1 MQKKDKKMASKSNL
15 SIVIDIGTSK
25 IVGLAGQKTEDG
37 KIEIRGISKVSSRG
51 IKRGVVFNIGEA
63 AASLSELVSD
73 LQRQTQEKITSAAV
87 TFAGQH
93 IKTESYS
100 ACRFTS
106 EGGIVTAF
114 DVNELYNE
122 AQNIKVEN
130 DYSIMHVIPQCY
142 IIDDDIREMNP
153 VGIAGRKLEAQY
165 KLLVVP
171 SAHIVNLQRVFDQAG
186 IAIENITLSPVAI
199 AEATLSDDEKEI
211 GSIML
216 DIGAGT
222 TKLAV
227 YFESILVH
235 VAVIP
240 FGGNVVTRD
249 IKEGCSILPKWAE
262 QLKVKYGEALGD
274 LADEQK
280 VVTIPGHNGWEPKE
294 ITFKSLAFIIQAR
307 LEEIIDNVNYQI
319 GKSGVEDQLGS
330 GIVVSGGTANL
341 NNIISMIKFRTG
353 MDARKAFPVIL
364 PVNRK
369 KEFQD
374 QELLN
379 ALGMLKLSLK
389 NRNVAVNEKIKK
401 KKEKKVKEKESSGF
415 HYFQKVIQGV
425 INYIDDENDDLSMN

>member
-1 MQKKDKKMASKSNL
+1 MASKSNL
-15 SIVIDIGTSK
+15 SVVIDIGTSK
-25 IVGLAGQKTEDG
+25 IVGLAGQKTEEG
-37 KIEIRGISKVSSRG
+37 KIEIRGISKVLSRG
-51 IKRGVVFNIGEA
+51 IKRGVVFNISEVT
-63 AASLSELVSD
+63 ASLNELISD
-73 LQRQTQEKITSAAV
+73 LQKQTQEKITSAAV

-93 IKTESYS
+93 IKAES
-100 ACRFTS
+100 CNVRRFTS
-106 EGGIVTAF
+106 EEGIVTAF

-122 AQNIKVEN
+122 ARNTKIEN
-130 DYSIMHVIPQCY
+130 DYSIIHVIPQGY
-142 IIDDDIREMNP
+142 IIDDDIREVNP
-153 VGIAGRKLEAQY
+153 VGIAGQKLEAQF
-165 KLLVVP
+165 KLFVIPEMHL
-171 SAHIVNLQRVFDQAG
+171 VNLQRVFDLAG
-186 IAIENITLSPVAI
+186 IAIENLTLSPLAI
-199 AEATLSDDEKEI
+199 AEATLSNDEKEL
-211 GSIML
+211 GSVML

-227 YFESILVH
+227 YFESVLVH
-235 VAVIP
+235 IAVIP
-240 FGGNVVTRD
+240 FGGGVITRD

-341 NNIISMIKFRTG
+341 NNIISMVKFRTG

-379 ALGMLKLSLK
+379 ALGMLRLSLK
-389 NRNVAVNEKIKK
+389 KGSVGVNEKRKR
-401 KKEKKVKEKESSGF
+401 KKVKISFIE
-415 HYFQKVIQGV
+415 QIVQGV
-425 INYIDDENDDLSMN
+425 INYIDDDSDDLTMN

>member
-1 MQKKDKKMASKSNL
+1 MASKSNL
-15 SIVIDIGTSK
+15 SVVIDIGTSK

-37 KIEIRGISKVSSRG
+37 KIEIRGISKVLSRG
-51 IKRGVVFNIGEA
+51 IKRGVVFNIGEV
-63 AASLSELVSD
+63 AASLKELISD
-73 LQRQTQEKITSAAV
+73 LQKQIQEEIVSAAI

-100 ACRFTS
+100 ACRSTS
-106 EGGIVTAF
+106 DAGIITSL
-114 DVNELYNE
+114 DVSELYNE
-122 AQNIKVEN
+122 AKNAIVEK
-130 DYSIMHVIPQCY
+130 DYRIIHIIPQYY
-142 IIDDDIREMNP
+142 IIDNDIREMKP
-153 VGIAGRKLEAQY
+153 AGIAGKKLEAQF
-165 KLLVVP
+165 KLFIIP
-171 SAHIVNLQRVFDQAG
+171 DAHLVNLQRVFDLAG
-186 IAIENITLSPVAI
+186 ITIESITLSPIAI

-216 DIGAGT
+216 DIGAET

-227 YFESILVH
+227 YFESTLVH

-240 FGGNVVTRD
+240 FGGSVITRD
-249 IKEGCSILPKWAE
+249 IKEGCSILLKWAE

-319 GKSGVEDQLGS
+319 GKSGVEDKLGS

-364 PVNRK
+364 PINRK
-369 KEFQD
+369 KEFQN

-389 NRNVAVNEKIKK
+389 KGNAATGEKRKK
-401 KKEKKVKEKESSGF
+401 KKEKESNSF
-415 HYFQKVIQGV
+415 PYFRKIVQGV
-425 INYIDDENDDLSMN
+425 LDYIDDDSDDLTMN

>member
-1 MQKKDKKMASKSNL
+1 MASKNNL
-15 SIVIDIGTSK
+15 SVVIDIGTSK

-37 KIEIRGISKVSSRG
+37 KIEIRGISKVLSRG
-51 IKRGVVFNIGEA
+51 IKRGVVFNIGEV
-63 AASLSELVSD
+63 AASLNELISD
-73 LQRQTQEKITSAAV
+73 LQRQTQEKIVSAAV

-93 IKTESYS
+93 IKTENYS
-100 ACRFTS
+100 GYRFTS
-106 EGGIVTAF
+106 EEGIVTAF
-114 DVNELYNE
+114 DVNELYSE
-122 AQNIKVEN
+122 AKNTEVEK
-130 DYSIMHVIPQCY
+130 DYSIIHIIPQCY
-142 IIDDDIREMNP
+142 IIDDDIREVNP
-153 VGIAGRKLEAQY
+153 VGIAGKKLEAQF
-165 KLLVVP
+165 KLLVIPEV
-171 SAHIVNLQRVFDQAG
+171 HLVNLQRVFAQAG
-186 IAIENITLSPVAI
+186 ITIKNITLSPLAI

-227 YFESILVH
+227 YFDSVLVH

-240 FGGNVVTRD
+240 FGGNVITRD

-280 VVTIPGHNGWEPKE
+280 LVTIPGHNGWEPKE

-330 GIVVSGGTANL
+330 GIVISGGTANL
-341 NNIISMIKFRTG
+341 NNIISMVKFRAG

-389 NRNVAVNEKIKK
+389 KENAIVNEKRRK
-401 KKEKKVKEKESSGF
+401 KKEKKVKDGGF
-415 HYFQKVIQGV
+415 PYFQKIVESVQGV
-425 INYIDDENDDLSMN
+425 LDYIDDDSDDLTMN

>member
-1 MQKKDKKMASKSNL
+1 MASKSNL
-15 SIVIDIGTSK
+15 SVVIDIGTSK
-25 IVGLAGQKTEDG
+25 MVGLAGLKTEDG
-37 KIEIRGISKVSSRG
+37 KIEIRGISKVLSRG

-63 AASLSELVSD
+63 AAALNEL
-73 LQRQTQEKITSAAV
+73 LGELRKQAQEDIKSAAV

-93 IKTESYS
+93 IKTEIYS
-100 ACRFTS
+100 SSRFIT
-106 EGGIVTAF
+106 EGGIITPI
-114 DVNELYNE
+114 DVNEMYNE
-122 AQNIKVEN
+122 ALNSEIEKG
-130 DYSIMHVIPQCY
+130 YKIIHVVPQYY
-142 IIDDDIREMNP
+142 IIDDDNREINP

-165 KLLVVP
+165 KLFAIPDVYLT
-171 SAHIVNLQRVFDQAG
+171 NLQRVFSQAG
-186 IAIENITLSPVAI
+186 VIIENITLSPIAI
-199 AEATLSDDEKEI
+199 AEATLSDDEKEL

-227 YFESILVH
+227 YFESVLVH

-240 FGGNVVTRD
+240 FGGGVITRD
-249 IKEGCSILPKWAE
+249 IKEGCSILPKSAE
-262 QLKVKYGEALGD
+262 RLKVKFGEALGD
-274 LADEQK
+274 FADEQK
-280 VVTIPGHNGWEPKE
+280 VVTISGNNGWEPKE

-307 LEEIIDNVNYQI
+307 LEEILDNVNFQI
-319 GKSGVEDQLGS
+319 GKSGIEDQLGS

-341 NNIISMIKFRTG
+341 NNIISMVKFRTG

-389 NRNVAVNEKIKK
+389 KENNMINGKRKK
-401 KKEKKVKEKESSGF
+401 KTEKKGNSVFSSS
-415 HYFQKVIQGV
+415 FQKIAQTVFDIFE
-425 INYIDDENDDLSMN
+425 DDNEDVAMN

>member
-1 MQKKDKKMASKSNL
+1 MASKSNL
-15 SIVIDIGTSK
+15 SVVIDIGTSK
-25 IVGLAGQKTEDG
+25 IVGLAGQKIEDG

-51 IKRGVVFNIGEA
+51 IKRGVVFNIDEVV
-63 AASLSELVSD
+63 ASLNELISD
-73 LQRQTQEKITSAAV
+73 LQKQTQEKITSAAV
-87 TFAGQH
+87 TFAGQY
-93 IKTESYS
+93 IKTESYN
-100 ACRFTS
+100 AYRFTS
-106 EGGIVTAF
+106 EEGKVTTF

-122 AQNIKVEN
+122 AKNTKVEK
-130 DYSIMHVIPQCY
+130 DYSIIHIIPQCY
-142 IIDDDIREMNP
+142 IIDDDIREVNP
-153 VGIAGRKLEAQY
+153 VGITGKKLEAQF
-165 KLLVVP
+165 KLLVIPEV
-171 SAHIVNLQRVFDQAG
+171 HLVNLKRVFDLAG
-186 IAIENITLSPVAI
+186 IKIENITLSPLAI

-227 YFESILVH
+227 YFENILVH

-240 FGGNVVTRD
+240 FGGSVITRD

-319 GKSGVEDQLGS
+319 GKSGVEDQLGA

-379 ALGMLKLSLK
+379 ALGMLKLSMK
-389 NRNVAVNEKIKK
+389 KGNTTVNEKRKE
-401 KKEKKVKEKESSGF
+401 KKEKKVRERENGGF
-415 HYFQKVIQGV
+415 PYFRKIVQGV
-425 INYIDDENDDLSMN
+425 LDYIDDDSDDLTMN